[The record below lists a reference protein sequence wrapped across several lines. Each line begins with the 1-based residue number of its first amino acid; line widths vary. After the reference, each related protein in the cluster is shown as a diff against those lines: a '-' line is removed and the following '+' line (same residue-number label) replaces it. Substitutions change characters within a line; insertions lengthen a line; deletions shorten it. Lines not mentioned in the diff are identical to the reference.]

1 MDIENLNF
9 ETLKS
14 SLLFNFRTGNV
25 ALDTLITGLIIC
37 MSTYIINI
45 GTKLQNVDYRV
56 LFEKWFG
63 KKSDPKPTKNII
75 NISGKEKDGYRS
87 DTFLALIYRIKKL
100 NCATSDISQLSEIHI
115 YSDSHGYDYDSSDDE
130 EAQVAT
136 SPRKNKKC
144 DQCDETFRSQQGLD
158 EHKEE
163 AHSDCGAAAGRKENV
178 DASGEDE
185 EEDEEVINAEE
196 DLNLEKDGEFTP
208 VQKKRQAK
216 KRNRNRKTR

>member
-115 YSDSHGYDYDSSDDE
+115 YRDSHSHDYDSCDDE
-130 EAQVAT
+130 EAQVVLE
-136 SPRKNKKC
+136 NKKK
-144 DQCDETFRSQQGLD
+144 QEVNLIVSQPFPFIIA
-158 EHKEE
+158 K
-163 AHSDCGAAAGRKENV
+163 NV
-178 DASGEDE
+178 DAEVNHVSKKKDE
-185 EEDEEVINAEE
+185 EGEGKSKKVMIHEEYHTITISSATHSMDELRRL
-196 DLNLEKDGEFTP
+196 LNRWIKEYRESTKPDDFL
-208 VQKKRQAK
+208 
-216 KRNRNRKTR
+216 